1 LALRTI
7 LLSAGFCAAALA
19 VAAPAKAQTVPAPA
33 KDPYETT
40 LYSILSLCPA
50 LVSGKVAPD
59 AVRLSDFGLASLPGR
74 PGDWQA
80 EYPEG
85 VVIVDY
91 DAADRSCAVSLS
103 SKPAPSFGD
112 FMIGQIEKFGFTV
125 LVDRR
130 KETVGGGVWIKLS
143 PDKLRREQFTVVKNP
158 NGPLLTV
165 SYTEK
170 ANF

>member
-1 LALRTI
+1 MALRTV

-19 VAAPAKAQTVPAPA
+19 GEASAQAQTVPAPA
-33 KDPYETT
+33 KDVYETA
-40 LYSILSLCPA
+40 LHSIFSLCPA

-59 AVRLSDFGLASLPGR
+59 AVRLSDFGLTTLPGR

-80 EYPEG
+80 EYPNG
-85 VVIVDY
+85 VAIVDFE
-91 DAADRSCAVSLS
+91 AANRSCAVSLS
-103 SKPAPSFGD
+103 SERALSFGD
-112 FMIGQIEKFGFTV
+112 FVIGQIETFGFTV

-130 KETVGGGVWIKLS
+130 KEAVSGGVWIKLS
-143 PDKLRREQFTVVKNP
+143 PDKRRREQVTVVKNP

-170 ANF
+170 AN